1 MLGKKPQPLIGKISE
16 LLVSGGRAAVLFDAL
31 GSPRSPF
38 DMMNLKMQSPKGLKS
53 YDLGGVGL
61 GIVVALDKSSSEE
74 QGHVCTSNSNRS
86 VPIPVTNQ
94 RGFQKGVNEIPAG
107 SSEDY
112 TFVTYHVPNN
122 KTITKVYYDGGEGGI
137 LTHGYYNINNNN
149 NNNVGVGGVR
159 RIPPTQ
165 TLIEE
170 DEQSYPT
177 SDFLSSCHLCR
188 KNLDGKDIYMYRYF
202 EIQISKS
209 FFAQNLIILFIIY
222 SIFFSYRQSFKKR
235 FATMIYTA
243 THLISTK
250 AMKQIFKTLVMGF
263 NLD

>member
-1 MLGKKPQPLIGKISE
+1 MLGKRPQPLIGKISE

-86 VPIPVTNQ
+86 VPIPVKNHQ
-94 RGFQKGVNEIPAG
+94 GFQKGVNEIPAG

-122 KTITKVYYDGGEGGI
+122 KTITKVYYDGGERGI
-137 LTHGYYNINNNN
+137 LTHGCYNINNNN

-165 TLIEE
+165 TLNIEE
-170 DEQSYPT
+170 DEPSYPT

-188 KNLDGKDIYMYRYF
+188 KNLHGKDIYMYRYL
-202 EIQISKS
+202 QIHIPKS
-209 FFAQNLIILFIIY
+209 FLLKIRSFYLLFIQF
-222 SIFFSYRQSFKKR
+222 FFSYGQGFKKGS
-235 FATMIYTA
+235 ATVIWA
-243 THLISTK
+243 TR
-250 AMKQIFKTLVMGF
+250 
-263 NLD
+263 

>member
-1 MLGKKPQPLIGKISE
+1 M
-16 LLVSGGRAAVLFDAL
+16 LFDAL

-165 TLIEE
+165 TLNIEE
-170 DEQSYPT
+170 DEPSYPT

-222 SIFFSYRQSFKKR
+222 SIFFSYGQGFKKGS
-235 FATMIYTA
+235 ATVIWA
-243 THLISTK
+243 TR
-250 AMKQIFKTLVMGF
+250 
-263 NLD
+263 